1 MADEQPKV
9 EQTTEPT
16 VSNETTEKEQPKQE
30 TETPVNKFSEEQV
43 NEIVKSR
50 LAKDRASTYSKLG
63 VEDLETA
70 IQAVKLQ
77 KEADEKS
84 KIQKGEFEK
93 ILKEKSEESQKT
105 INSLQSELRDIKVN
119 KSLLSSAS
127 RNKAINPDQV
137 VELLN
142 KNIDRPGWIS
152 WSCWWLLCSYFN
164 KWFIIKD
171 ILTVSLRS
179 LINIPHTPSLSFL
192 PNPPWID
199 LEKIKY
205 NDNIFSCI
213 YKRMQ
218 QDIYYECVY
227 SLQYQRGV
235 GHG

>member
-1 MADEQPKV
+1 METLISHPDTIRWFIWNWEKIGD
-9 EQTTEPT
+9 TT
-16 VSNETTEKEQPKQE
+16 SWEKYFSSFFI
-30 TETPVNKFSEEQV
+30 TIGSTPVDIVVTKNKISIFKGHMLNIRSAPRIIKNIHEMLFKNKHKIFKNIEEQS
-43 NEIVKSR
+43 IFK
-50 LAKDRASTYSKLG
+50 
-63 VEDLETA
+63 
-70 IQAVKLQ
+70 
-77 KEADEKS
+77 
-84 KIQKGEFEK
+84 
-93 ILKEKSEESQKT
+93 
-105 INSLQSELRDIKVN
+105 DIKCSECIYN
-119 KSLLSSAS
+119 
-127 RNKAINPDQV
+127 
-137 VELLN
+137 ELLN

-164 KWFIIKD
+164 KWFIIID

>member
-1 MADEQPKV
+1 MLNIRSAPRIIKNIHEMLFK
-9 EQTTEPT
+9 
-16 VSNETTEKEQPKQE
+16 
-30 TETPVNKFSEEQV
+30 NKHKIFKNIEEQS
-43 NEIVKSR
+43 IFK
-50 LAKDRASTYSKLG
+50 
-63 VEDLETA
+63 
-70 IQAVKLQ
+70 
-77 KEADEKS
+77 
-84 KIQKGEFEK
+84 
-93 ILKEKSEESQKT
+93 
-105 INSLQSELRDIKVN
+105 DIKCSECIYN
-119 KSLLSSAS
+119 
-127 RNKAINPDQV
+127 
-137 VELLN
+137 ELLN